1 MVISN
6 KKQFLA
12 KHNLPEKTMLS
23 LEDISHLSGIPI
35 DALILVRNRGIGAW
49 KTNPESV
56 RLYSTGEKVPEAP
69 RKLKMSKEQWS
80 AARVYAFAN
89 KSKKVYYGSDNDIRL
104 HYGLE

>member
-1 MVISN
+1 MVKSN

-12 KHNLPEKTMLS
+12 SVGLPETVSLS
-23 LEDISHLSGIPI
+23 LEDISNLSGIPA
-35 DALILVRNRGIGAW
+35 DALQAVYNRGVGAW
-49 KTNPESV
+49 KNNPESV

-69 RKLKMSKEQWS
+69 RKLKMSKEQWG

-89 KSKKVYYGSDNDIRL
+89 KTKKVYYGADDDIRQ